1 MPDLKIFTDSVEPQ
15 ALNQIN
21 TLINQPAFKD
31 CKVRIMPDVHAGIG
45 CVIGFTADLG
55 DKVIPNIVGVDIG
68 CGIRVFE
75 LGNIDLSLEKLD
87 DIIRAYVPSG
97 RNTHIEPLTDYKRLK
112 NLYCYNKIKNMKRI
126 ENSIGTLGGGN
137 HFIEVDVDDKGNKYL
152 VIHTG
157 SRNLGKQVAEIYQKL
172 AMDIHYGKGELPEM
186 QEKLVDEYF
195 QGRQSEVHNSIK
207 RSKKKLKTS
216 KIPKD
221 LCYLEGEFVE
231 YYLHDMH
238 ICQEYAVKNR
248 EYIGSIILNMLG
260 IRDIDYLFE
269 TVHNYIDYRD
279 NIVRKGAISAH
290 KGERVLIPLN
300 MRDGCILGVGLGNH
314 DWNCSAP
321 HGAGRIMS
329 RSAAKKKIAMDE
341 YSKSMQGVFSTSI
354 IKETIDEAPMAY
366 KPSEG
371 IINAISETVE
381 IQKIL
386 KPIYNYKAA
395 E

>member
-195 QGRQSEVHNSIK
+195 QGGNLKSI
-207 RSKKKLKTS
+207 T
-216 KIPKD
+216 P
-221 LCYLEGEFVE
+221 
-231 YYLHDMH
+231 
-238 ICQEYAVKNR
+238 
-248 EYIGSIILNMLG
+248 
-260 IRDIDYLFE
+260 
-269 TVHNYIDYRD
+269 
-279 NIVRKGAISAH
+279 
-290 KGERVLIPLN
+290 
-300 MRDGCILGVGLGNH
+300 
-314 DWNCSAP
+314 
-321 HGAGRIMS
+321 
-329 RSAAKKKIAMDE
+329 
-341 YSKSMQGVFSTSI
+341 
-354 IKETIDEAPMAY
+354 
-366 KPSEG
+366 
-371 IINAISETVE
+371 
-381 IQKIL
+381 
-386 KPIYNYKAA
+386 
-395 E
+395 